1 MQLYWLFEC
10 LLKYNW
16 PTSLPVQ
23 NYSSFHFSFLSWRVT
38 SLLKMQKPWTS
49 PPKLI
54 LQKSPSPTCKCAIL
68 FIFSL
73 AESVLLRILC
83 PLVLCS
89 GPSRTSHRR
98 CSVRKGV
105 LRNFTKFPESTCVR
119 VSTLI
124 NFIKIETLAQVF
136 SCEFCE
142 ISKNIFFTEYVWAT
156 ASVLHMCT
164 AWSLQFLCSVV
175 VCRT

>member
-1 MQLYWLFEC
+1 MQLYWLFDC

-68 FIFSL
+68 FIFFL

-89 GPSRTSHRR
+89 VPSRSSHRR

-105 LRNFTKFPESTCVR
+105 LRNFTKFSRKLLCQSFFFNKVAGLR
-119 VSTLI
+119 SSTLS
-124 NFIKIETLAQVF
+124 KKETLAQVF
-136 SCEFCE
+136 SCEFYK
-142 ISKNIFFTEYVWAT
+142 ISKNTSFTETSERLLPWRMHLRKA
-156 ASVLHMCT
+156 
-164 AWSLQFLCSVV
+164 
-175 VCRT
+175 